1 MLELDADIV
10 KEFVTES
17 GEMLEQLERELIALE
32 HDPSSSDTLASL
44 FRSLHTIKGAAG
56 FMGLTGLGSLAHSG
70 ESVLSDLRDGSLKF
84 TPLLATALLA
94 LSDCIRKMLS
104 HLDRTGSEGDVDS
117 AAILAE
123 LVRLQDHTAA
133 AHDQVPARPV
143 APGEVDRREV
153 DRREVDRREVD
164 RREVDRRR
172 EDQHDGAAASNV
184 RVRVERLDALMNL
197 VGELVIA
204 RNEIAQLSGI
214 ADDASLSSASQRLNT
229 ITTQLQEGITQ
240 TRLQPIDHAWGKLPR
255 VVRDAAQQCGKRV
268 RLEMHGKDTE
278 LDRTLIEAIQ
288 DPLTHV
294 LRNCVD
300 HGLEVPAQR
309 IAAGKSPEGCL
320 TLRAFHDAG
329 QVTIEV
335 SDDGAGLNVEAI
347 TRTAVSRRLITSDQ
361 ALAMADQDLINL
373 IFLAGLSTAATVT
386 AISGRGVGMDVV
398 KTNIERIGGT
408 VTIHS
413 ERGVGTTLRMRIPL
427 TLAII
432 NTLVVRSAGQCYA
445 IPQAN
450 IAELVRLDG
459 ADGAGRTATMPGA
472 AVYPLRGEL
481 LPLVWL
487 SAQLTPGETDSAAP
501 LSPRGAANIVV
512 LQAEGHKFGL
522 VVDGVNDAH
531 EIVAKP
537 LGSHL
542 RGTGVFAGATILG
555 DGRVALILD
564 VRGLAV
570 KAHVGPVQIDQSARD
585 GLRDEAAE
593 PTEPLLLFAAAS
605 DARMAVPLAQI
616 ARLEEF
622 AWSSIERGGGRWAVP
637 YRGDTLPLADILS
650 LLPPFSRGA
659 ERTPGAL
666 LPALVYENN
675 GRRIGVV
682 VEAIFDVVDAPVALV
697 RADAGRALAES
708 IVISG
713 QSTPIVDLDALC
725 AVALGRVA

>member
-1 MLELDADIV
+1 MLELDGAIV

-17 GEMLEQLERELIALE
+17 GEMLDQLERELIALE
-32 HDPSSSDTLASL
+32 RNPSSPETLASL

-56 FMGLTGLGSLAHSG
+56 FMDLAGLGALAHSG
-70 ESVLSDLRDGSLKF
+70 ESVLSRLREGSLTF

-94 LSDCIRKMLS
+94 VSDCIRKMLA
-104 HLDRTGSEGDVDS
+104 HLDQTGREADIDTS
-117 AAILAE
+117 AIVAE
-123 LVRLQDHTAA
+123 LTRLQDAA
-133 AHDQVPARPV
+133 TEQHDQLPELTV
-143 APGEVDRREV
+143 APSEANRLD
-153 DRREVDRREVD
+153 
-164 RREVDRRR
+164 
-172 EDQHDGAAASNV
+172 ASASNV
-184 RVRVERLDALMNL
+184 RVSVERLDALMDL

-204 RNEIAQLSGI
+204 RNEIVQLSGI
-214 ADDASLSSASQRLNT
+214 GGDPSLLSASQRLNA
-229 ITTQLQEGITQ
+229 ITTQLQEGITK
-240 TRLQPIDHAWGKLPR
+240 TRLQPIDHAWSKLPR

-320 TLRAFHDAG
+320 TLRAFHEAG

-335 SDDGAGLNVEAI
+335 SDDGAGVDVAAI
-347 TRTAVSRRLITSDQ
+347 TRTTIGRGLLTSDQ
-361 ALAMADQDLINL
+361 AAVMSDQDLINL
-373 IFLAGLSTAATVT
+373 IFLPGLSTAAAVT

-413 ERGVGTTLRMRIPL
+413 ERGVGTTLTMRIPL

-432 NTLVVRSAGQCYA
+432 SALVVRSAGQCYA

-450 IAELVRLDG
+450 IAELVRLEG
-459 ADGAGRTATMPGA
+459 ADGAGMMA
-472 AVYPLRGEL
+472 AMSDAAIYRLRGEL

-487 SAQLTPGETDSAAP
+487 NAQLTAGAELDSAARTAP
-501 LSPRGAANIVV
+501 QSAANIVV
-512 LQAEGHKFGL
+512 LQADGYKFGL

-531 EIVAKP
+531 EIVVKP
-537 LGSHL
+537 LGCHL
-542 RGTGVFAGATILG
+542 RGTGIFAGATILG

-564 VRGLAV
+564 APGLAV
-570 KAHVGPVQIDQSARD
+570 NANVPLLGSGESADADSVRD
-585 GLRDEAAE
+585 DLPE

-605 DARMAVPLAQI
+605 DTRMAVPLAQV

-622 AWSSIERGGGRWAVP
+622 AWSSIERDGGRQAVQ
-637 YRGDTLPLADILS
+637 YRGETLPLEDIVS
-650 LLPPFSRGA
+650 LLPASHRGA
-659 ERTPGAL
+659 GRTPGAPL
-666 LPALVYENN
+666 RALVYAKS
-675 GRRIGVV
+675 GRQIGVV
-682 VEAIFDVVDAPVALV
+682 VDAIFDVVDAPIALV
-697 RADAGRALAES
+697 RDDAGRTLAES
-708 IVISG
+708 IVIQG
-713 QSTPIVDLDALC
+713 QATPIVDLDVLC
-725 AVALGRVA
+725 AVALGLVA